1 MAVDSTIIIGIIVVV
16 LLAIVITVVTIYP
29 SNQQPAQIIGSGGAG
44 SGGTRTASTLYT
56 VSDAPAM
63 MINGQAVS
71 AVTITVTNISIHSAT
86 TGKWY
91 SAPIATNGTYNL
103 VALSNTSAFMSN
115 AQLSSGAYD
124 EIALTISNVTA
135 TVNGTT
141 HGVFLPSGTLK
152 VFGNFVLT
160 NTTTNWVNIDFKV
173 NQSLHSTG
181 NGRLVLLP
189 VIQTRLNQGAQVT
202 VGGNGTVTVQ
212 NSGTVTAEVD
222 SGMNV
227 DGTMED
233 NFTIPMNENLT
244 LGVNGTV
251 GIGVGPGRTH

>member
-1 MAVDSTIIIGIIVVV
+1 MAVDSTVIIGIIIVV
-16 LLAIVITVVTIYP
+16 LLAIVIAVVTMYP
-29 SNQQPAQIIGSGGAG
+29 SNPQPAQIIGSGSAG
-44 SGGTRTASTLYT
+44 GVRTASILYT
-56 VSDAPAM
+56 VSDSPAM
-63 MINGQAVS
+63 AINGQAVS
-71 AVTITVTNISIHSAT
+71 AVTIKVTNISIHSAT

-91 SAPIATNGTYNL
+91 SAPVTTNGTYNL

-115 AQLSSGAYD
+115 AQLTAGTYD

-141 HGVFLPSGTLK
+141 RSVFLPSGTLK

-173 NQSLHSTG
+173 NQSLRSTG
-181 NGRLVLLP
+181 NGKLVLLP

-212 NSGTVTAEVD
+212 NSGTVAEVVD

-233 NFTIPMNENLT
+233 NFTVPMNENLT
-244 LGVNGTV
+244 LGVNGTL
-251 GIGVGPGRTH
+251 GIGVASGMTH